1 MSRSQRI
8 ILDRFITKQ
17 VFLCLNMLRN
27 VNFLLVAKLF
37 LFFILQKVYV
47 NTRSRKAKTNED
59 TNQIITNNS
68 NLTFKNI

>member
-1 MSRSQRI
+1 M
-8 ILDRFITKQ
+8 FKY
-17 VFLCLNMLRN
+17 VKKCK
-27 VNFLLVAKLF
+27 FLLVAKLF